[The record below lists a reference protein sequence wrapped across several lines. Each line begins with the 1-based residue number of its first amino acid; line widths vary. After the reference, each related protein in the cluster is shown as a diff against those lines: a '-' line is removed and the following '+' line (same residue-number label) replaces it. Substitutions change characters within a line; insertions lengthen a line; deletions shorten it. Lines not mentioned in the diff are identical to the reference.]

1 MKRLFIAIDFSE
13 GEKEAVEGLKNK
25 CFKEYPGVRWI
36 PRGNLHFTLKF
47 IGFVKGEKIKKI
59 EEALLKISREFKKFT
74 LRVRRFRTFNREP
87 FIVFLEIEKSK
98 KLEQLAGKIEEE
110 TRRLGFPEENRSF
123 NPHITLG
130 RGKKLLPSEKKTLNE
145 QAEKLIFKT
154 PFNFEVKEITLME
167 SNLKATGAVY
177 VPHSRFTFLN
187 KK

>member
-98 KLEQLAGKIEEE
+98 ELEQLAGRIEEE

-123 NPHITLG
+123 NPHITLA
-130 RGKKLLPSEKKTLNE
+130 RVKANEWRKLLMSDINTVE
-145 QAEKLIFKT
+145 EKLDLQ
-154 PFNFEVKEITLME
+154 FEVDSIEVME
-167 SNLKATGAVY
+167 SDLKFDGAEYATLESCALGE
-177 VPHSRFTFLN
+177 
-187 KK
+187 